1 MNQCFQYCSIIPGIV
16 VSGSSNKKGWQQQFV
31 GNVLE
36 WYIECFRIPTG
47 FAMPVCIFWGSEYKA
62 VLICKLS
69 QTGLR
74 KH

>member
-16 VSGSSNKKGWQQQFV
+16 VSGSSNKRGWQQQLV

-36 WYIECFRIPTG
+36 RYIECFRIPTG
-47 FAMPVCIFWGSEYKA
+47 FAMPVRIFGGSEYKA
-62 VLICKLS
+62 GLSCELS